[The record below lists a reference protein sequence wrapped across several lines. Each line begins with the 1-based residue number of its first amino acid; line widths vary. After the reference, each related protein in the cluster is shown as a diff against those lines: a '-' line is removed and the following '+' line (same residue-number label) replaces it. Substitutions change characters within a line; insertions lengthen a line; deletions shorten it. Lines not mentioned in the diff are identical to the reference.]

1 MSRTRTNAVIR
12 ATTLTDLS
20 DYVGCAVCLY
30 AHSGGVRAELWLED
44 EIPFGVIL
52 SGDSESVSVAP
63 FEGGYAGT
71 FLCKVLEECSPGAR
85 LYCVNSGPNT
95 GFGTSD
101 MEDFPGATFYSA
113 VAVEAGLAGE
123 MVEAIPKSPSA
134 ITLT

>member
-1 MSRTRTNAVIR
+1 MSRTRTNAIIR

-20 DYVGCAVCLY
+20 NYVGCAVIL
-30 AHSGGVRAELWLED
+30 SGSPTGPRAELWSED

-52 SGDSESVSVAP
+52 YADAESVSVAP

-85 LYCVNSGPNT
+85 LYCVNSGPST

-113 VAVEAGLAGE
+113 VAVESGLAGE
-123 MVEAIPKSPSA
+123 MVEAIPRSLSA
-134 ITLT
+134 VTLT